1 MFGEDIA
8 DLRGSSIVDVQMDSR
23 IEMQDW
29 HGSVVQRDT
38 LGQDTGCFRKG
49 EELDGQVH
57 ASLKK
62 NLGPIQGVADILL
75 AGIIYGNRPDAIIDA
90 GFSFLWNLN
99 NFEAD
104 LHFGQETSRPDI
116 RGLPDSLFRQR
127 HLHAYLA
134 SLPLSYRGEFVTR
147 IGIQPYIR
155 FQDKCP
161 QMTPLLNVWDTSK
174 TTSLF
179 ARGVDLDAEIRPL
192 QWATVHGSL
201 NLAWAQRSS
210 LHNDSLYEWEIPWT
224 FRCGVHL
231 SFLEERVHVYGDY
244 VLTSGLPYYNF
255 PANEY
260 QALPDYGRVDISLQY
275 RTEPKNNRLLTRY
288 DCYCNVN
295 NLLDQLTVRDYYWN
309 EQMGQVPIFFSRFSI
324 DFGVRLGFRL

>member
-1 MFGEDIA
+1 M
-8 DLRGSSIVDVQMDSR
+8 
-23 IEMQDW
+23 
-29 HGSVVQRDT
+29 
-38 LGQDTGCFRKG
+38 
-49 EELDGQVH
+49 
-57 ASLKK
+57 
-62 NLGPIQGVADILL
+62 N
-75 AGIIYGNRPDAIIDA
+75 
-90 GFSFLWNLN
+90 
-99 NFEAD
+99 
-104 LHFGQETSRPDI
+104 
-116 RGLPDSLFRQR
+116 
-127 HLHAYLA
+127 
-134 SLPLSYRGEFVTR
+134 
-147 IGIQPYIR
+147 
-155 FQDKCP
+155 
-161 QMTPLLNVWDTSK
+161 PLLNVWDTSK

-224 FRCGVHL
+224 FRCGVYL

-260 QALPDYGRVDISLQY
+260 HALPDYGRVDISLQY